1 MGSEAAARMKDGNGL
16 QDGEIW
22 EWQIGGARDRFK
34 FRHPEVGSR
43 PSTGRASPL
52 SGNTALEMLALEVLS
67 GRQFLERLWVDE
79 FTD

>member
-1 MGSEAAARMKDGNGL
+1 MKDGNGL
-16 QDGEIW
+16 QDGEIC
-22 EWQIGGARDRFK
+22 ERQIDGARDRFK